1 MIIKCDKGKHY
12 YENDKYTRC
21 PLCKEAE
28 RIAETKVKFSEET
41 EKQTACLTETQ

>member
-12 YENDKYTRC
+12 YDIGRYVRC
-21 PLCKEAE
+21 PFCIEAE

-41 EKQTACLTETQ
+41 EKQTVCLTETQ